1 MILTTMIT
9 PAGAIAIT
17 GIIGGIAITGIIGA
31 IVTGAK
37 LDG

>member
-1 MILTTMIT
+1 MIV